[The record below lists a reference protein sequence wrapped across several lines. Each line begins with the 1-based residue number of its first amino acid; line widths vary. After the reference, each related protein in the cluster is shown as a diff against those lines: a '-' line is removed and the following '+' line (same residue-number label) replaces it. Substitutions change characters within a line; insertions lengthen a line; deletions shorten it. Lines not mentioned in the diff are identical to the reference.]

1 MSIRI
6 DRLKALRKRKGLSQE
21 DIAPKVGVKYGTYR
35 NWEQGVRDP
44 GTEALIRLAEF
55 FGVSVD
61 YLLGQSEVE
70 GRRDSAVMESE
81 TQDGHQAGDEEDILN
96 RLKNDPATRM
106 VAKISGDL
114 TDEGKKDLL
123 KYAELLRNQRDSGR
137 ED

>member
-81 TQDGHQAGDEEDILN
+81 TQYGHQAGDEEDILN